1 MMRSLGAL
9 RALENTLGAP
19 EKIVAS
25 GPAAMLGCVYAHCGL
40 DKTIDFFQKRFN
52 ELVSLFSFDF
62 YEGTE
67 NLNAIGFNRADI
79 GITLSDTYRKLTD
92 FYTLIKSGT
101 SGRYLGI
108 DDIKKID
115 KYLETTFGFL
125 SGHMLKIPCYTSLF
139 NYETAQ
145 EKVVSITTIEELK
158 AGISIVPFM
167 GPVEIDSFKYISIQ
181 NIQGLPSPI
190 KDRRS
195 DLHIVLDTLSEN
207 GTPPFL
213 SSMYIL
219 IAADYMGTIELK
231 KQIEKEFSMDINLW
245 DNPEYRK
252 NIDYSHLIE
261 EGYKTA
267 GTHLKKLFKKLRT

>member
-25 GPAAMLGCVYAHCGL
+25 GPSAMLACVYAHCGL
-40 DKTIDFFQKRFN
+40 DKAIDFFQRLFS
-52 ELVSLFSFDF
+52 EMASLFSFDF
-62 YEGTE
+62 YEGNE
-67 NLNAIGFNRADI
+67 NQNMIGFSNGDRA
-79 GITLSDTYRKLTD
+79 ITLSDTYRKLGD

-101 SGRYLGI
+101 SGKHLGI

-115 KYLETTFGFL
+115 KFLENSFEFL
-125 SGHMLKIPCYTSLF
+125 SGHMLRIPCYTSLF

-145 EKVVSITTIEELK
+145 EKVISITTIEELK

-167 GPVEIDSFKYISIQ
+167 GPVEIDHCKYISIQ

-231 KQIEKEFSMDINLW
+231 KQIEKNFSMDINLW
-245 DNPEYRK
+245 ENPEYRK
-252 NIDYSHLIE
+252 NIEFSHLID

-267 GTHLKKLFKKLRT
+267 GNHLKKLFRKLRA